1 MGLKIRINKTT
12 MDDNWGNIL
21 YIILMVLFVI
31 IGALKKKKK
40 PVRDL
45 ESFTAERAEDEM
57 PSNLENIF
65 DTLLGANAFTPE
77 EQELYKVQHAEEI
90 EAEDNVETSQGKV
103 IESVEYD
110 SPKVVVVEK
119 VEDEQEEEEERF
131 DWRQAIIYKEI
142 LDRKYI

>member
-1 MGLKIRINKTT
+1 

-21 YIILMVLFVI
+21 YIILMALFVI
-31 IGALKKKKK
+31 VGALKKKKK
-40 PVRDL
+40 PVQDP

-77 EQELYKVQHAEEI
+77 EQELYKVPKVETIEEKEIDTDYEDEI
-90 EAEDNVETSQGKV
+90 ES
-103 IESVEYD
+103 IEYD
-110 SPKVVVVEK
+110 SPKLDVLEEI
-119 VEDEQEEEEERF
+119 EDEEIIEEENF
-131 DWRQAIIYKEI
+131 DWRQAIISKEI